1 MEHENVNKLPE
12 KLDNTSSDIVKQIS
26 GKDKEEYREMAKMLS
41 LSKLFDA
48 LGIVKTPMQERVSE
62 LFDTKLSLWNQ
73 LNLVASRRSG
83 KTFTAA
89 VIITRELLIPNS
101 STVCVSKSAKALG
114 NLFKDLL
121 KNLRTLGI
129 KTDKINSQQY
139 FIQVGDSVFRG
150 GMISATEGLL
160 SSRASLLVLD
170 EAGVY
175 AYREQLSQEL
185 SPMRLDFGAYP
196 ETGMFVAKILLVSS
210 PRFIGSDFYEDA
222 EEGLPPINKRHLHE
236 RNDLSIS
243 KSGQV
248 TLNYNIYDSPLLT
261 DQMRLAIE
269 QSETNKLVFKT
280 EYLAQFVPF
289 SASNVFIFKEENIY
303 DFNKFMDDMQ
313 KNKELGLMTGEL
325 PLFIGLDIGYKDNSA
340 ITVSTVIENVMYVVD
355 VFDKGMMTVE
365 DMATTLGA
373 LIYKWENHPIL
384 PLSLYHG
391 TIHSDPAAL
400 QTNQSLILDYE
411 IPIQNGYNKIKEGVD
426 HINLLFN
433 HNMLRIPHNQ
443 PRLIQQ
449 LTLIAYS
456 ESSMH
461 SINANKSDPFVK
473 APKGVGHWD
482 ILSAFRYSVVTVGRQ
497 FNLPDI
503 PRFDYEDLDYSTY
516 SQNGVVNVV

>member
-1 MEHENVNKLPE
+1 MSKPTKEV
-12 KLDNTSSDIVKQIS
+12 VKQIS
-26 GKDKEEYREMAKMLS
+26 GKDKEEYREMSRAIS

-48 LGIVKTPMQERVSE
+48 LGIVKTPMQEKISI
-62 LFDTKLSLWNQ
+62 LFDSKLALWNQ

-83 KTFTAA
+83 KTYTAA

-101 STVCVSKSAKALG
+101 SVVCVSKSAKSMA
-114 NLFKDLL
+114 NLFKEIL

-139 FIQVGDSVFRG
+139 FIQIGESVFRG

-175 AYREQLSQEL
+175 AYREQLAQEL

-222 EEGLPPINKRHLHE
+222 EEGLPPVKDRYKHE
-236 RNDLSIS
+236 RNDLYIS
-243 KSGQV
+243 DTGQV

-261 DQMRLAIE
+261 DQMRSAIE
-269 QSETNKLVFKT
+269 QSETDELVFKT

-303 DFNKFMDDMQ
+303 DYGKFMEDMK

-340 ITVSTVIENVMYVVD
+340 ITVSTVIENVMYVLD
-355 VFDKGMMTVE
+355 VFDQGMMTVE
-365 DMATTLGA
+365 DIAKTLRG

-400 QTNQSLILDYE
+400 QTNQSLILDYD
-411 IPIQNGYNKIKEGVD
+411 IPIQNGYNRIKEGVD
-426 HINLLFN
+426 YINLLFN
-433 HNMLRIPHNQ
+433 HNLLRIPHNQ
-443 PRLIQQ
+443 SRLIQQ
-449 LTLIAYS
+449 LTLVAYS
-456 ESSMH
+456 DSSMH
-461 SINANKSDPFVK
+461 SINANKTDPFIK

-482 ILSAFRYSVVTVGRQ
+482 ILSAFRYSVTTVGRQ
-497 FNLPDI
+497 FNMPDV
-503 PRFDYEDLDYSTY
+503 PVFNYEDMDYSTY
-516 SQNGVVNVV
+516 TDNGTVNVV